1 MNTSRKQE
9 IGVGLLVIA
18 AGALLAFMSIKVG
31 ALSNVGDQIQL
42 EVTLGDAA
50 GLTEGAAIRVAGVQV
65 GQVDTMGV
73 AHDQARLQV
82 SIAESAQIREDAKV
96 QVRARSIL
104 GEKYLELTPVSTDAP
119 LVQSGTS
126 LTVTTPQTEIDELV
140 NSLGPLVSAI
150 DAEVMHDAIGKLGDA
165 LEKDPDQIARMLQ
178 NVDTLIANGAAASDS
193 IGGLV
198 TDTRST
204 LSSVRQVANDTRPM
218 LERTHRIMGRVDTAT
233 ENLPK
238 ITTDVEN
245 MVADARAMVKDSH
258 ALIKR
263 LERSTEKIELVIDNL
278 SEIDKW
284 ELRRLLREEGILV
297 RFKESEVEPAEAEKK

>member
-1 MNTSRKQE
+1 MNPSRKQE
-9 IGVGLLVIA
+9 IGVGVLVIV

-31 ALSNVGDQIQL
+31 ALSNVGEEVQL
-42 EVTLGDAA
+42 EIVLGDAA
-50 GLTEGAAIRVAGVQV
+50 GLTEGAAVRVAGVQV
-65 GQVDTMGV
+65 GQVNSMGV
-73 AHDQARLQV
+73 AHDQAKLQV
-82 SIAESAQIREDAKV
+82 SIAKSAQIREDAKV

-104 GEKYLELTPVSTDAP
+104 GEKYLEITPLSTDAP
-119 LVQSGTS
+119 LLETGAGMM
-126 LTVTTPQTEIDELV
+126 VTAPQTEIDELV

-150 DAEVMHDAIGKLGDA
+150 DAEVMHEAMKHLGDA
-165 LEKDPDQIARMLQ
+165 LENDPDQIARMLA
-178 NVDTLIANGAAASDS
+178 NIDKLIANGATASDAF
-193 IGGLV
+193 GGLV

-204 LSSVRQVANDTRPM
+204 LTTVREVAQDTRP
-218 LERTHRIMGRVDTAT
+218 LIDQTNRIMGKVDTAT

-258 ALIKR
+258 ALMKR
-263 LERSTEKIELVIDNL
+263 LERSTEKIEVVIDNM

-297 RFKESEVEPAEAEKK
+297 RFKESEVDPTGSDTK